1 MSQAKVLF
9 PYEKL
14 REGQEYLISEVE
26 SAIKNKINL
35 MVHAPTGIGK
45 TASVLSPTLRY
56 ALDNSLTVF
65 FLTSRHTQHKIVI
78 ETLKEIKKVHKEEF
92 LVADFVG
99 KKNMCSVDSITELS
113 NKDFYDYCNDV
124 VEKNICNF
132 FNDSKSKKL
141 KEERES
147 LYDEI
152 NRIGPLHVEEV
163 LNLSKSRN
171 YCGFEI
177 SCDLAKN
184 ANVIIADY
192 FHVLN
197 PGIRDALFFK
207 INKTLENSIIIFDE
221 SHNLPDRCRD
231 LMSEN
236 LSSITVDYAIKE
248 AEKFGFNEY
257 IDVIKYLRNIYDEIS
272 RDKLILDTDEV
283 LISKE
288 DILSRVT
295 KKIDYFQL
303 INDLEYLSEEVREKQ
318 RRSFIGSIVNFLKT
332 WINQDEGF
340 IRIIR
345 RGYFS
350 NQKQY
355 TTISYRC
362 LDPSIVMDPILKK
375 ARSCIFMSGTLKPL
389 LMYKDI
395 LGISNSNIKELN
407 NPFPEKNRLNIIVN
421 SVTTKYNRR
430 SELMYQRI
438 AEKVSKIIDTVPGN
452 TIVFFPSYELLDKI
466 SFFLNV
472 GKKVHYEKPN
482 SSSEERND
490 LLNEFR
496 LSFLEGSAL
505 MAVSSG
511 SFGEG
516 IDLPGN
522 LLKCVVVVGLPLAK
536 PDLETKQL
544 VTYYDKKFAK
554 GTEYGYLFPALIKC
568 LQNAGRCIRSEA
580 DKGVVVFL
588 EERFALPYYKNLMP
602 ESLKYVIT
610 NNPEVEI
617 ARFFDNN

>member
-124 VEKNICNF
+124 VEKNIC
-132 FNDSKSKKL
+132 
-141 KEERES
+141 
-147 LYDEI
+147 
-152 NRIGPLHVEEV
+152 
-163 LNLSKSRN
+163 KSRN

-257 IDVIKYLRNIYDEIS
+257 IDIIRYLRNIYDEVS
-272 RDKLILDTDEV
+272 KDKLILDADEV
-283 LISKE
+283 LISKG
-288 DILSRVT
+288 DILSRIT
-295 KKIDYFQL
+295 AKIDYFQL
-303 INDLEYLSEEVREKQ
+303 INDLEYLSEEVRGKQ
-318 RRSFIGSIVNFLKT
+318 RRSFIGSIVNFLKA

-355 TTISYRC
+355 TTLSYRC
-362 LDPSIVMDPILKK
+362 LDPSMVIDPILKK
-375 ARSCIFMSGTLKPL
+375 AHSCIFMSGTLKPL

-395 LGISNSNIKELN
+395 LGIGNTNIKELS
-407 NPFPEKNRLNIIVN
+407 NPFPERNRLNIIVN
-421 SVTTKYNRR
+421 SVTTKYTKR
-430 SELMYQRI
+430 SELMYQKI
-438 AEKVSKIIDTVPGN
+438 AEKISKIIDTVPGN
-452 TIVFFPSYELLDKI
+452 TLVFFPSYELLDKI

-490 LLNEFR
+490 LLNEFK

-554 GTEYGYLFPALIKC
+554 GTEYGYLFPALIRC
-568 LQNAGRCIRSEA
+568 IQNAGRCIRSEA